1 MKKLISVVIPA
12 YNEEEVVD
20 ELANRLKKVML
31 ENDDYDFE
39 IIIVENGSWDSTFEK
54 LIKIHKDDNRFKII
68 QLSRNFGCDGGITA
82 GLKYAKGDAAVIMNA
97 DLQDPPEMISKYIKK
112 WEEGY
117 EIVYG
122 VIQKRLGVAAS
133 RRFFSASFYKIINKL
148 TDNVIPEG
156 ASDFRLMDKKV
167 YSTVNKMEERN
178 RFLRGIIVWTGFKQ
192 IGIPYER
199 PPRYA
204 GESKADFLTVL
215 KVAMNGIYS
224 FSYFPLK
231 IVTGLGLVVS
241 VGSFTMGVVEISLFL
256 TYGREVP
263 GFTTIILTMLFLF
276 GTLFFILGIIGEYL
290 ARIYDE
296 VKQRPNYIVKN
307 EIGFDIGLT
316 RLNADNQY
324 LRIEY

>member
-20 ELANRLKKVML
+20 ELTNRLKKVMH
-31 ENDDYDFE
+31 ENNNYDFE
-39 IIIVENGSWDSTFEK
+39 VIIVENGSWDSTFEK
-54 LIKIHKDDNRFKII
+54 LIKIHKEDSRFKIV

-82 GLKYAKGDAAVIMNA
+82 GLKYARGDAAVIMNA

-122 VIQKRLGVAAS
+122 IIEQRKGVPFL

-148 TDNVIPEG
+148 TNDVIPEG
-156 ASDFRLMDKKV
+156 ASDFRLVDKKV

-178 RFLRGIIVWTGFKQ
+178 KFLRGIIAWTGFRQ
-192 IGIPYER
+192 TGIPFDR
-199 PPRYA
+199 PPRFA

-215 KVAMNGIYS
+215 KVALNGIFS
-224 FSYFPLK
+224 FSYFPLRV
-231 IVTGLGLVVS
+231 VTALGLVVS
-241 VGSFTMGVVEISLFL
+241 VGSFLMGIVEIGLYL
-256 TYGREVP
+256 KYGRVVP
-263 GFTTIILTMLFLF
+263 GFTTTILLILFLF
-276 GTLFFILGIIGEYL
+276 GILFFILGIIGEYL

-296 VKQRPNYIVKN
+296 VKQRPNYIVRN
-307 EIGFDIGLT
+307 NIGFTD
-316 RLNADNQY
+316 
-324 LRIEY
+324 